1 MLIRILAAAATAGDE
16 AHDRPRYTAGRR
28 PGALLSLFFF
38 CLFFFFVI
46 YAHSGSVA

>member
-28 PGALLSLFFF
+28 PGALLSLFF
-38 CLFFFFVI
+38 LPFFFFL
-46 YAHSGSVA
+46 

>member
-38 CLFFFFVI
+38 CLFFCNLCPFWFGRVI
-46 YAHSGSVA
+46 

>member
-38 CLFFFFVI
+38 FCNLCPFWFGRVI
-46 YAHSGSVA
+46 